1 MKTEVEKGLASHSS
15 NMVAPHDYHRE
26 PEDGWTVVMSKKN
39 LRKTRK
45 NKKNDFKKV
54 FDASSVVDSVKS
66 TTSADSSWASIVKR
80 SLKTKVP
87 KVNFDFMDKS
97 SNSSTSRP
105 EQKIES
111 KKVNN
116 PPEEVVIQPKE
127 ISPPQII
134 NISDDEDLS
143 SIESLFMTSK
153 DEPNQDPPVPN
164 SIEHKNEIT
173 QRTGHFKKHPE
184 REINIEKRKNMS

>member
-1 MKTEVEKGLASHSS
+1 
-15 NMVAPHDYHRE
+15 
-26 PEDGWTVVMSKKN
+26 
-39 LRKTRK
+39 
-45 NKKNDFKKV
+45 
-54 FDASSVVDSVKS
+54 
-66 TTSADSSWASIVKR
+66 
-80 SLKTKVP
+80 
-87 KVNFDFMDKS
+87 MDKS

-127 ISPPQII
+127 ISPPPII

-153 DEPNQDPPVPN
+153 DEPNQDPSVPN
-164 SIEHKNEIT
+164 SIKHKTEMIL
-173 QRTGHFKKHPE
+173 RTEHFKKHPE
-184 REINIEKRKNMS
+184 RKINAENKREHELAFSATCPEEIMKRKSPH